1 METNEI
7 MEIEEDV
14 NDLTEVEDSEE
25 ELREISP
32 IGLGLALAGSVVAGA
47 LIAKSVKPLKEKVKN
62 KIKDWMSKKKNKT
75 EAESEAIDANGED
88 VEDYPEEE

>member
-7 MEIEEDV
+7 MEIEEGT

-32 IGLGLALAGSVVAGA
+32 IGLALTVAGGVIA
-47 LIAKSVKPLKEKVKN
+47 GTLIMRSVKPLKEKVKN
-62 KIKDWMSKKKNKT
+62 KIKDWKSKKKNKT
-75 EAESEAIDANGED
+75 EAESEAIDVDGKD
-88 VEDYPEEE
+88 VEDPEEE

>member
-32 IGLGLALAGSVVAGA
+32 IGLALTVAGGVIA
-47 LIAKSVKPLKEKVKN
+47 GTLIVRSVKPLKEKVKN
-62 KIKDWMSKKKNKT
+62 KIKDWKSKKKNKT
-75 EAESEAIDANGED
+75 EAESEVIDVDGKD
-88 VEDYPEEE
+88 VEDPEEE